1 MPEIECSGHRSGI
14 FRSSRRAS
22 RRSGLPPRKRRST
35 DTVIVRMPPAPER
48 SGPQRSGVRPTAPPY
63 HKTPVTPT
71 TARTD
76 RACTAFSLPRWR
88 PTRHLRKEPG
98 ATSHKSNPTIRR
110 RTPRR
115 ATTDRPPRRK
125 SALRVRAFPY
135 GGNTAGSGRRCRS
148 SRTLA
153 AATGRRSVR
162 RGNAQLSPAN
172 FEADSPGPSNIVTR
186 GSSAARRASSSQKS
200 RTPTCT
206 SDARDG
212 ASHSALNMIEACERT
227 KPS

>member
-1 MPEIECSGHRSGI
+1 MLWSSLRI

-35 DTVIVRMPPAPER
+35 DTVIVRMPHAPER
-48 SGPQRSGVRPTAPPY
+48 SGPQRSASGRP
-63 HKTPVTPT
+63 H
-71 TARTD
+71 R
-76 RACTAFSLPRWR
+76 
-88 PTRHLRKEPG
+88 
-98 ATSHKSNPTIRR
+98 PTIRR
-110 RTPRR
+110 PSLRRQREQAELVQHSRSHVGVPFVISGRSPEPLRTSRTRRSGARTPRR

-148 SRTLA
+148 LRTLA
-153 AATGRRSVR
+153 AATGDDPFAEGMPTFAGEL
-162 RGNAQLSPAN
+162 RGRQPRPVEHRHAR
-172 FEADSPGPSNIVTR
+172 IVPP
-186 GSSAARRASSSQKS
+186 ARRASSSQKS

-212 ASHSALNMIEACERT
+212 ASRSALNIIEACERT